1 MIQARTWRV
10 VTAAYAACIFVV
22 SVVPISPKLVPGQLD
37 KVVHLC
43 EYLLLA
49 WMLAQLFRLQRHP
62 RALWAAWWWATG
74 YGALIEGVQ
83 IFLPWRSGDIM
94 DALENALG
102 AALGVIVV
110 RRIRV

>member
-10 VTAAYAACIFVV
+10 VTAAYAAGIFVV
-22 SVVPISPKLVPGQLD
+22 SVIPVSPKLAPGQLD
-37 KVVHLC
+37 KVAHLC

-74 YGALIEGVQ
+74 YGALIEVVQ
-83 IFLPWRSGDIM
+83 IMIPWRSGDII
-94 DALENALG
+94 DGLTNALG

-110 RRIRV
+110 RWIKA